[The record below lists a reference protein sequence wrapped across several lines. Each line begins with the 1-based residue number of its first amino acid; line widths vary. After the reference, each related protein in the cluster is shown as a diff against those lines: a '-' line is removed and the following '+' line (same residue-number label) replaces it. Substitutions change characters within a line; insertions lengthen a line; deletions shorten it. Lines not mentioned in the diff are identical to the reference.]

1 MGERVIYQTI
11 FNSISRFESSNEGR
25 LRMSQTEMRFF
36 VEREKDRLSERES
49 VSSSY
54 NSLLEGK

>member
-1 MGERVIYQTI
+1 
-11 FNSISRFESSNEGR
+11 
-25 LRMSQTEMRFF
+25 MSQTEMRFF
-36 VEREKDRLSERES
+36 VEREKDRLSEREN